1 VKGVEPIYTSHV
13 REQFPDLRDLFRA
26 GEAVQGLV
34 FDHGWAAVV
43 AVVGREIDAIDRK
56 LDGPNPLTHVEY
68 AHLHG
73 QRRGLRGMQDAA
85 FALERHYEAALQE
98 QERKHESSTGEA
110 VAR

>member
-13 REQFPDLRDLFRA
+13 REAFPDLRELFRA

-34 FDHGWAAVV
+34 FDHGWQAVV
-43 AVVGREIDAIDRK
+43 AVVSQEIEAIDRK
-56 LDGPNPLTHVEY
+56 LDGPNPLSHVEY

-73 QRRGLRGMQDAA
+73 QRRGLRGMRDAA

-98 QERKHESSTGEA
+98 QERKHEATGES
-110 VAR
+110 VGR